1 MVKKSI
7 ITLGGL
13 PGSGKSTVKSLLA
26 EHFVWNSF
34 STGDFMR
41 QTALAR
47 GLSFDEFNALIATD
61 KSLDEEIDAKLIDIE
76 HSHNQVIVD
85 SHLAFHFVPSSYKV
99 FLDISLPVS
108 ASRIYKDNERKSRK
122 SVGDTMDSIEEAE
135 SRIAARITNHN
146 DRYMRYYNVS
156 PYDKSQYDLV
166 INTEKYTPQEVSHL
180 IIAGYKNWIKN

>member
-1 MVKKSI
+1 MIKKHI

-26 EHFVWNSF
+26 EHFVWNAF

-61 KSLDEEIDAKLIDIE
+61 KSLDEEIDAKLIEIE
-76 HSHNQVIVD
+76 QSHNNVIVD

-99 FLDISLPVS
+99 FLDISLKAS
-108 ASRIYKDNERKSRK
+108 ASRIYSDNERNSRK
-122 SVGDTMDSIEEAE
+122 SVGDTMKSIEEAE
-135 SRIAARITNHN
+135 TRIAARIANHN

-166 INTEKYTPQEVSHL
+166 INTEIYTPEQVADL
-180 IIAGYKNWIKN
+180 IIKGYQDWIKS